1 MFVLYKLHQRLPIH
15 LLMPYYQHYSFD
27 LWLTL
32 IKSNPEFKI
41 ERARYFHRHHNVYQ
55 KSVEDI
61 AAIFRRVDLLV
72 NAINEKT
79 GKNID
84 ADEMYLMVLDSIHDG
99 QLNLDEV
106 DTDHLHAKMEELL
119 FLYPPLLYN
128 DVTFDALHRLKQKS
142 GGTFSLLSNTGY
154 ITGKTLRKV
163 LALHRL
169 GDFFDFQLYSDE
181 TGMSKPNPAF
191 FGAMLNNIGICNPGK
206 DIPLTSIIHVGDN
219 PKNDITAAEALGI
232 STLLI
237 NSNQQTILNLIS

>member
-1 MFVLYKLHQRLPIH
+1 
-15 LLMPYYQHYSFD
+15 MPYYQHYSFD

-32 IKSNPEFKI
+32 IKSNPDFKI
-41 ERARYFHRHHNVYQ
+41 GRAKYFHRHHNAHH
-55 KSVEDI
+55 KSVEEI
-61 AAIFRRVDLLV
+61 AAIFRRVDLMV

-84 ADEMYLMVLDSIHDG
+84 ADEMYLMVIDSIHDG

-106 DTDHLHAKMEELL
+106 DLPHLQTKMEELL
-119 FLYPPLLYN
+119 FLYPPLLYS
-128 DVTFDALHRLKQKS
+128 DVTFSTLMHLKQNS

-163 LALHRL
+163 LALHQL

-181 TGMSKPNPAF
+181 TGMSKPNAAF
-191 FGAMLNNIGICNPGK
+191 FGVMLNNISICNPGK
-206 DIPLTSIIHVGDN
+206 SIPLAGIIHVGDN
-219 PKNDITAAEALGI
+219 PRNDTAAADAFGI
-232 STLLI
+232 SSLLI